1 MTHRTVL
8 LLTAMAGLIA
18 FGQQTDAPARQAKKE
33 APRVSRTPLF
43 FDEVWKQTPAGGEH
57 PVTPESVANPNLELK
72 LYGPSGK
79 EIQLTGSAQD
89 ENNPTHVW
97 TGLCTTPCAFTF
109 RDKQNYVDLT
119 GLARIRMVTK
129 VSGLHR
135 VHPLVR
141 LADGT
146 VLVGNRAD
154 GSVTDWIE
162 SEIPVAEIRWLR
174 LDPERLV
181 TTGNWVEHP
190 DLSRVD
196 EIGFVDLMPSSGHG
210 PGGWSD
216 VGRVQVF
223 GKPVKRS

>member
-1 MTHRTVL
+1 MGSDFFSRHTNVL
-8 LLTAMAGLIA
+8 LIG
-18 FGQQTDAPARQAKKE
+18 
-33 APRVSRTPLF
+33 V
-43 FDEVWKQTPAGGEH
+43 
-57 PVTPESVANPNLELK
+57 
-72 LYGPSGK
+72 
-79 EIQLTGSAQD
+79 
-89 ENNPTHVW
+89 
-97 TGLCTTPCAFTF
+97 
-109 RDKQNYVDLT
+109 
-119 GLARIRMVTK
+119 
-129 VSGLHR
+129 
-135 VHPLVR
+135 
-141 LADGT
+141 
-146 VLVGNRAD
+146 
-154 GSVTDWIE
+154 E